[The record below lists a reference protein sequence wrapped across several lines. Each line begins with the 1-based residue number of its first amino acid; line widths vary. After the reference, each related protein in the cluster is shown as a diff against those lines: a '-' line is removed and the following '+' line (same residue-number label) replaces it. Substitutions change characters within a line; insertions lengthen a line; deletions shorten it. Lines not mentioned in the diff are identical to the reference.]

1 MDVLNTQKTRG
12 NKISQKKKNISSK
25 RFCRLGGVTIF
36 VFFLYIKIQM
46 IYKVSEGKCKSQN
59 GITVY

>member
-36 VFFLYIKIQM
+36 VFFLYIKI
-46 IYKVSEGKCKSQN
+46 
-59 GITVY
+59 